1 MYSVSV
7 RDHVMIA
14 HSLKGETFG
23 PAQGLHGAT
32 FVVDVELHRQT
43 LDEDGV
49 VADMGRLAT
58 VLRDILGAL
67 NYRNLDDENEFT
79 GQNTT
84 TEVLAHWVFQKLAL
98 HLRQG
103 DLGSAAR
110 EVCELKVTLR
120 ESHVAWASFRGDPR
134 VQT

>member
-32 FVVDVELHRQT
+32 FVVDVELHREA

-49 VADMGRLAT
+49 VADMGRLSA
-58 VLRDILGAL
+58 VLRDTS
-67 NYRNLDDENEFT
+67 R
-79 GQNTT
+79 
-84 TEVLAHWVFQKLAL
+84 
-98 HLRQG
+98 
-103 DLGSAAR
+103 
-110 EVCELKVTLR
+110 C
-120 ESHVAWASFRGDPR
+120 
-134 VQT
+134 

>member
-14 HSLKGETFG
+14 HSLEGETFG

-32 FVVDVELHRQT
+32 FVVDVELHRET

-58 VLRDILGAL
+58 VLRDILSAL
-67 NYRNLDDENEFT
+67 NYRNLDDEAEFA
-79 GQNTT
+79 GRNTT
-84 TEVLAHWVFQKLAL
+84 TEVLAHWVFEKLAS
-98 HLRQG
+98 HLRKG
-103 DLGSAAR
+103 DLGAAAQ
-110 EVCELKVTLR
+110 EVCKLHVTLR
-120 ESHVAWASFRGDPR
+120 ESHIAWASFRGDPR
-134 VQT
+134 TPA

>member
-32 FVVDVELHRQT
+32 FVVDVELHRRT
-43 LDEDGV
+43 LDADGV
-49 VADMGRLAT
+49 VADMGLLAT
-58 VLRDILGAL
+58 MLRDTLAVL
-67 NYRNLDDENEFT
+67 NYRNLDDEDQFA

-84 TEVLAHWVFQKLAL
+84 TEVLAHWVFERLAAR
-98 HLRQG
+98 LRQG
-103 DLGSAAR
+103 DLGAAAR
-110 EVCELKVTLR
+110 DICELRVTLR

-134 VQT
+134 APA